1 MAMRSRAHRHL
12 RQTEADFAGMA
23 VPRPALHMAV
33 DVVHVSWHGYDPPL
47 IILTDSRYL
56 GVWFCVH

>member
-1 MAMRSRAHRHL
+1 
-12 RQTEADFAGMA
+12 MA